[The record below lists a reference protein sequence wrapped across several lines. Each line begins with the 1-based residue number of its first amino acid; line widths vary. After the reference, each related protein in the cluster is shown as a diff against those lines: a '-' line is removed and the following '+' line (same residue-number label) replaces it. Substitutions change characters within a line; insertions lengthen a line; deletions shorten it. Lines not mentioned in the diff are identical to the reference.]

1 MELYMA
7 IQTYVHE
14 QTIPSQTWDVMHSL
28 GSKFVNIDVMID
40 YNGQLETI
48 LPKNIIS
55 LTDNQ
60 IQVTFNSPF
69 TGKARVTK

>member
-1 MELYMA
+1 MA
-7 IQTYVHE
+7 VLSYIHE
-14 QTIPSQTWDVMHSL
+14 QTISSNTWDVMHNL
-28 GSKFVNIDVMID
+28 GSKFVNIDVMVD
-40 YNGQLETI
+40 YNGQLESI
-48 LPKNIIS
+48 LPKQIIS